1 MWLKAKFRRT
11 TLAPDRD
18 PLNRRIYEGAKKL
31 VRSVLL
37 AGGVVLLPVL
47 GVIALKGVI
56 ALVWMLLGFLLKV
69 LLSSTGNFGDFFARS
84 ISHMLDSIQTT
95 PSLWWLIAGAA
106 ITWWPLIRS
115 R

>member
-1 MWLKAKFRRT
+1 MWLRSKFRRT

-18 PLNRRIYEGAKKL
+18 PLNRRIYDDTKKL
-31 VRSVLL
+31 VRAVLL
-37 AGGVVLLPVL
+37 AGGVVLLPGL
-47 GVIALKGVI
+47 GVIVLKVVI
-56 ALVWMLLGFLLKV
+56 ALAWMLLGFLLKV
-69 LLSSTGNFGDFFARS
+69 LLSSTGNWGDFFARS
-84 ISHMLDSIQTT
+84 ISHMLESIQAT